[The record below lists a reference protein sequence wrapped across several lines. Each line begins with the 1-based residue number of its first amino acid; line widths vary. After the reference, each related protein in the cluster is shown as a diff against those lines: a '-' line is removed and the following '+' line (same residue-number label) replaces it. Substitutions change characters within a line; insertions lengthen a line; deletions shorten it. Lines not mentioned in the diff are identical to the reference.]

1 MNTVVFIR
9 TQKYKSV
16 VNNKS
21 YITTYLKTN
30 KYWRNEN
37 KRKLYIHNREEK
49 DFILFLNITSGSLAE
64 IETQLV
70 IAERIGYITFSED
83 LQNKI
88 TTIRKMLYR
97 LKQSLNK
104 KLSK

>member
-1 MNTVVFIR
+1 MWKNRIFWLDDYFSLFLDDSPEIHSSSSRRKYAYSPTNIVSFYMNTVVFIR

-37 KRKLYIHNREEK
+37 KRKLYIHNREEMK
-49 DFILFLNITSGSLAE
+49 YYMI
-64 IETQLV
+64 
-70 IAERIGYITFSED
+70 
-83 LQNKI
+83 
-88 TTIRKMLYR
+88 
-97 LKQSLNK
+97 
-104 KLSK
+104 